1 MPRATRIWWMWVQ
14 RPKQS
19 ALRAPWENPHE
30 ARDLCARC
38 FRYCKKGDVIGVAR
52 IAAIMASKKTS
63 ELIPLCH
70 PIALTHVTVDF
81 ELCPETS
88 EVLCTAVCETKGQT
102 GVEME
107 ALTAVEVGLLT
118 VYDMLKAVD
127 RFMEIGG
134 IHLEEK
140 AGGKS
145 GHWVAADTKATFED

>member
-1 MPRATRIWWMWVQ
+1 MKPETF
-14 RPKQS
+14 
-19 ALRAPWENPHE
+19 ALVASGT
-30 ARDLCARC
+30 A
-38 FRYCKKGDVIGVAR
+38 KKGDVIGVAR